1 MARGSEGPSCRARKR
16 PWSKVCVRESGRR
29 PPSRL
34 RHLPAAGP
42 ARPWSKRR
50 GRGAPLSNVAMTAG
64 TSLRPREDARGRADA
79 PNFLG
84 DGARE
89 RSSQMTSTPIAL
101 SRAFWGVGV
110 GAGREIL
117 ARAGKGPIAKYEK
130 ENPGDLSA
138 TYPTDVKLSPFH
150 FTPRNGLQVSPAS
163 IGLQSR
169 TVLPLPRTFP
179 PRIIRREPFPA
190 ATQDGAHRDS
200 VWVRDYMALPSA
212 QLCSQP
218 GPPAAGMG
226 SAGLARLHGIFAAY
240 KPPGLHWKHLRDTVE
255 MQLLKGE
262 CP

>member
-1 MARGSEGPSCRARKR
+1 
-16 PWSKVCVRESGRR
+16 
-29 PPSRL
+29 
-34 RHLPAAGP
+34 
-42 ARPWSKRR
+42 
-50 GRGAPLSNVAMTAG
+50 MTAG

-150 FTPRNGLQVSPAS
+150 FTPRKGLQVSPAS

-169 TVLPLPRTFP
+169 TVLPLPPHLPPEDNKKRT
-179 PRIIRREPFPA
+179 ISGCDTGRRSREGLCLGEGLYGTSVRPA
-190 ATQDGAHRDS
+190 
-200 VWVRDYMALPSA
+200 L
-212 QLCSQP
+212 QP
-218 GPPAAGMG
+218 ARAAGG
-226 SAGLARLHGIFAAY
+226 GHGVRGLGAAARDLRGLQAPGAALEAPAGHRGDAAS
-240 KPPGLHWKHLRDTVE
+240 
-255 MQLLKGE
+255 KG
-262 CP
+262 